1 MSRVPIASLKG
12 GRHLCNAASQG
23 LSLPWCASGSGS
35 GPGGAGGSGDVWFAL
50 LLVWILSFALRV
62 LVWIGAGGRGSGELV
77 VHVWT
82 VVKLVSQN

>member
-1 MSRVPIASLKG
+1 MSRAPIASLKG
-12 GRHLCNAASQG
+12 GRHLCDPANRG
-23 LSLPWCASGSGS
+23 ISLPWYASGS
-35 GPGGAGGSGDVWFAL
+35 GPGGAGAGGDVWFAL

-82 VVKLVSQN
+82 LVKLVSQN

>member
-1 MSRVPIASLKG
+1 MSRATIASLKG
-12 GRHLCNAASQG
+12 GRHLCDLASRG
-23 LSLPWCASGSGS
+23 LSLPWCASGSG
-35 GPGGAGGSGDVWFAL
+35 PGGGSGDVWFAL

-62 LVWIGAGGRGSGELV
+62 LVWIGGGGRGSGELV

>member
-1 MSRVPIASLKG
+1 MSRVPIASLHG
-12 GRHLCNAASQG
+12 GRHLCNLASGG
-23 LSLPWCASGSGS
+23 LSLPWCASGSG
-35 GPGGAGGSGDVWFAL
+35 PGGAIRDVWFAL

-62 LVWIGAGGRGSGELV
+62 LVWIGGGGRGSGELV

>member
-1 MSRVPIASLKG
+1 MPIASLKG
-12 GRHLCNAASQG
+12 GRHLCDPASQG
-23 LSLPWCASGSGS
+23 LSLPWCASGSG
-35 GPGGAGGSGDVWFAL
+35 PGGGSWDVWFAL

>member
-1 MSRVPIASLKG
+1 MSRVPIASLHG
-12 GRHLCNAASQG
+12 GRHLYDLASGG
-23 LSLPWCASGSGS
+23 LSLPWCASGS

-62 LVWIGAGGRGSGELV
+62 LVCIGGGGRGSGELV